1 MSLPKGYTD
10 RMVFTPVLRPHA
22 AKGRLFGAGAALLV
36 SLFLLTACKKP
47 VVAITDPNDPN
58 FIVASVGT
66 WTVTRADLN
75 KQVDEALTQQGATR
89 AQVPPAN
96 LPGVESQVLRY
107 IVLKKL
113 LLDKAATMKLPDI
126 DKQVSD
132 AVEYAKTRN
141 GPKTLSDA
149 ELGDLLKSHGMTL
162 DSWKQN
168 LRDIATM
175 QAVLDAGV
183 SKDIQP
189 TDQEIDAIYS
199 AHKDAFNVPA
209 MIRASRVLI
218 TVNES
223 DTPAQKA
230 AKKKLIDA
238 ARARVMK
245 GEDFSKV
252 ASEVSQDRS
261 SAPKGG
267 DMGKFQR
274 GENEPGFDDVAFK
287 TKVNTV
293 SPVFLDNMGYQ
304 FVKVTD
310 STPAGVIPLAEARA
324 LIAPKLAQEKKRVAE
339 NTYAMG
345 LLKDPSVQFYL
356 KMIEP
361 SAHMPA
367 PPSGPDGGPAPAQDQ
382 SAQDQSAGPGPAP
395 APAPDQGGGPAPAPA
410 SDTAPAPPDAN
421 LSSPGLSAT
430 NGAPEQQ
437 PHM

>member
-1 MSLPKGYTD
+1 
-10 RMVFTPVLRPHA
+10 MVSIPVLRPLA
-22 AKGRLFGAGAALLV
+22 AKGRLFGAGAALLA
-36 SLFLLTACKKP
+36 SLLLLTACKKP
-47 VVAITDPNDPN
+47 AVTDPNDPT
-58 FIVASVGT
+58 FIVASIGQ
-66 WTVTRADLN
+66 WTVTRGDLN
-75 KQVDEALTQQGATR
+75 KQVDEALQQQGATR

-132 AVEYAKTRN
+132 AVDYAKNRS

-162 DSWKQN
+162 DAWKQN

-183 SKDIQP
+183 AKDIQP

-199 AHKDAFNVPA
+199 AHQDAFNVPA

-218 TVNES
+218 QVAET

-230 AKKKLIDA
+230 AKKKQIDA
-238 ARARVMK
+238 ARTRVVK

-252 ASEVSQDRS
+252 AMEVSQDRS

-324 LIAPKLAQEKKRVAE
+324 LIAPKLAQEKKRSAE
-339 NTYAMG
+339 NTYAMS

-361 SAHMPA
+361 GAQMPA
-367 PPSGPDGGPAPAQDQ
+367 PPSGPGGGPAPAP
-382 SAQDQSAGPGPAP
+382 DQSAGPGPAP
-395 APAPDQGGGPAPAPA
+395 DQSAGAGPAPAPDQSAPAQGA
-410 SDTAPAPPDAN
+410 PDAN
-421 LSSPGLSAT
+421 LPAPGLSAT
-430 NGAPEQQ
+430 NGAPQQQ
-437 PHM
+437 PSM

>member
-1 MSLPKGYTD
+1 
-10 RMVFTPVLRPHA
+10 MVFTPVLRSLA
-22 AKGRLFGAGAALLV
+22 AKGRLFGAGAAILASLL
-36 SLFLLTACKKP
+36 LLTACKKP
-47 VVAITDPNDPN
+47 AVTVSDPNDPN

-75 KQVDEALTQQGATR
+75 KQVDEALSQQGATR
-89 AQVPPAN
+89 AEVPPAN

-132 AVEYAKTRN
+132 AVDYAKNRN

-162 DSWKQN
+162 DTWKQN

-183 SKDIQP
+183 AQNIQP
-189 TDQEIDAIYS
+189 TDQEIDAIYN
-199 AHKDAFNVPA
+199 AHKDAFNVPP

-218 TVNES
+218 QVAET

-230 AKKKLIDA
+230 AKKKQIDA
-238 ARARVMK
+238 ARARVVK

-252 ASEVSQDRS
+252 AMEVSQDRS

-274 GENEPGFDDVAFK
+274 GENEPDFDDVAFK

-324 LIAPKLAQEKKRVAE
+324 LITPKLAQEKKRVAE
-339 NTYAMG
+339 NAYAMS

-356 KMIEP
+356 KMIDP
-361 SAHMPA
+361 GQQMP
-367 PPSGPDGGPAPAQDQ
+367 PPPNGQGGGPAPAP
-382 SAQDQSAGPGPAP
+382 DQSAGPGPAP
-395 APAPDQGGGPAPAPA
+395 SPSETSAPEA
-410 SDTAPAPPDAN
+410 APPAGQASSPDAS

-430 NGAPEQQ
+430 NGAPQEQ

>member
-1 MSLPKGYTD
+1 
-10 RMVFTPVLRPHA
+10 MVSIPVLRPLA
-22 AKGRLFGAGAALLV
+22 AKGRLFGAGAAILASLL
-36 SLFLLTACKKP
+36 LLTACKKP
-47 VVAITDPNDPN
+47 VVTISDPNDPN

-75 KQVDEALTQQGATR
+75 KQVDEALQQQGATR

-141 GPKTLSDA
+141 GPKPLSDE

-183 SKDIQP
+183 DKNIQP
-189 TDQEIDAIYS
+189 TDQEIDDIYN
-199 AHKDAFNVPA
+199 AHKDAFNVPP

-218 TVNES
+218 QVAET

-230 AKKKLIDA
+230 AKKKQIDA

-252 ASEVSQDRS
+252 AAEVSQDRS

-324 LIAPKLAQEKKRVAE
+324 LIAPKLAQEKKRSAE
-339 NTYAMG
+339 NTYAMS

-361 SAHMPA
+361 GAHMPA
-367 PPSGPDGGPAPAQDQ
+367 PPNGPDGGPAPAP
-382 SAQDQSAGPGPAP
+382 DQSAGAGQAPSPDQSAGAGP
-395 APAPDQGGGPAPAPA
+395 APAPDQSAPAQGA
-410 SDTAPAPPDAN
+410 SPDAN
-421 LSSPGLSAT
+421 LPSPGLSAT
-430 NGAPEQQ
+430 NGAPQEQ
-437 PHM
+437 PHL